1 MYIPVKCLL
10 FIIKFYYTPLRFE
23 NPVNFVN
30 FGRMSTTDL
39 TFYIACEKVHIF
51 VDQQRFDTIGV
62 LGNPVIKTPNLD
74 RLVNSGVAFTN
85 AYTPCPVCIAA
96 RCSMIYGQYPMNT
109 GCYENTPMPD
119 DRPSFMQELTKAG
132 YYTHGIGKCHFSPD
146 PYALKGFCS
155 REQQEESLSGD
166 LSKES
171 YYNYLRDEKYD
182 YVCEPNGVRG
192 EMYYIPQVSQLPER
206 LHPSTFI
213 ADRTCAF
220 IKNQKNSDKP
230 WYLFSSFIHPH
241 PPFAPPNPWH
251 KLYRAAL
258 MPLPNT
264 PADCESLQTFV
275 NRIQNRYKY
284 RDAGI
289 DKNLVRTMK
298 AYYYACISFVDY
310 QIGKILD
317 CLEENNMSDNPD
329 EGLLIQD
336 HYTPWSKKANDL
348 SHYGY

>member
-1 MYIPVKCLL
+1 MPIR
-10 FIIKFYYTPLRFE
+10 T
-23 NPVNFVN
+23 
-30 FGRMSTTDL
+30 
-39 TFYIACEKVHIF
+39 ACRKVHIF
-51 VDQQRFDTIGV
+51 VDQQRFDTIGA
-62 LGNPVIKTPNLD
+62 LGNPVIKTPNID

-213 ADRTCAF
+213 ADRTCTF

-230 WYLFSSFIHPH
+230 WYLFSSFIHPQ

-251 KLYRAAL
+251 KLYRAAM

-289 DKNLVRTMK
+289 DKNFVRTMK

-336 HYTPWSKKANDL
+336 HCTPWSKKANDL